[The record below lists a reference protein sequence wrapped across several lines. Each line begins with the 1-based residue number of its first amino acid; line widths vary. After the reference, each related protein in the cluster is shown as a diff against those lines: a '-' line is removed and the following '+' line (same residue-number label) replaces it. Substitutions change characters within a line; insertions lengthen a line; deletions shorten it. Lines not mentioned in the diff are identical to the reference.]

1 MCTLCDA
8 EFLVILQPSRTTNQ
22 KRNGG
27 RLKPMSIWEA
37 PKSRKVSRTYSN
49 EATQHQQHS
58 LPLKGD
64 SLAEEEGGDEE
75 EEEDEEL
82 NKDGSASE
90 DDQNGDGENDDA

>member
-1 MCTLCDA
+1 
-8 EFLVILQPSRTTNQ
+8 
-22 KRNGG
+22 
-27 RLKPMSIWEA
+27 MSIWEA

-49 EATQHQQHS
+49 EAAQQQQYS

-64 SLAEEEGGDEE
+64 SLAEEDGGDDD
-75 EEEDEEL
+75 EEDEEL